1 MKTITR
7 LFLALV
13 SVVLFS
19 FSLSAQTINA
29 NWKDGVIYFKLTD
42 NITVNNL
49 NDAVQGARRQQLP
62 FLEAIESNFRVQSI
76 SQPFFSPQS
85 EVLQRTFRLDFSDSG
100 DVFAILEELKKNADV
115 EYAEPM
121 PLFRTFS
128 TPNDTYYNRNLT
140 NGTYTVNS
148 SWHLDLISAEQAWT
162 VTTGNPDIIVAVIDN
177 AIWTDH
183 PDLTNKV
190 FMKRDVADNDDDTN
204 PPIMN
209 SGWAHGTHIA
219 GLIAAETNNNL
230 GVASIGYNISLMA
243 VKATKNQTSNP
254 RDIDAPYE
262 AIMWAADNGAHV
274 INMSFGTPN
283 ASNNQTLQNIINYA
297 YNKGCILVA
306 AAGND
311 SKDEKNYPAALT
323 HVIAV
328 GSCDESNAK
337 SSFSNYGDWIDVLSP
352 GGFASDIYSSNR
364 TSFSVLSTYCGN
376 SNASSWGVEANYG
389 IMNGTSMASPIV
401 AGLCGLML
409 SVNSQLTPE
418 KLVQIL
424 KNTCENVDFANA
436 GYLGKIGAGRINA
449 HDAVW
454 EAREAIRPLVAHFR
468 ASATNITAGSF
479 VTFTDLSIGT
489 PITWAWEFEGGT
501 PATSTEQNPRVRYN
515 NDGVYQVKLTVT
527 DADENTDTEIKTA
540 YIIVRESNS
549 KWIEQ
554 NTNFPAI
561 RGVADISIV
570 NEQTAWITTFE
581 QLTAQQTEMTRN
593 MAVTTN
599 GGETW
604 IPHYMDIGGYVP
616 ASISA
621 VSATKAWIAAYHETD
636 DGGAIFNT
644 IDGGITWVRQ
654 ANTAF
659 SDDDS
664 FANVIHMFN
673 DNEGFCQGDPVNGKF
688 EIYTTRDGGT
698 TWNLKTNTPAAL
710 ANEYGWTGRVTAY
723 GNNAWFGTSAGR
735 VFRTTDKGKTWKA
748 YQTPAVDVAS
758 ISFADADNGIVLC
771 NRVNNWKLLQTKDG
785 GVNWQTIST
794 TAGAFSAVSA
804 VPGTPGMY
812 IGIRNDSIK
821 HSYYRLDDG
830 EFWHR
835 IDEDIHYTTVKM
847 YDKNTG
853 WAGGFNT
860 VGENGGGIYKWDKNT
875 VVGFTPVFM
884 PEEKVK
890 IYPNPAT
897 NIIYMVNAEGARYE
911 VIDLMGRIILAGKQ
925 NETEKSID
933 ISGLQK
939 GCFFIRIY
947 KDNSVYDVVKFIKL

>member
-1 MKTITR
+1 MKTLTR
-7 LFLALV
+7 LFLLIAGTFV
-13 SVVLFS
+13 FS

-62 FLEAIESNFRVQSI
+62 FLEAIESKFRVQSI

-85 EVLQRTFRLDFSDSG
+85 EVLQRTFRLDFSDSE

-128 TPNDTYYNRNLT
+128 TPDDTYYNRNLT

-148 SWHLDLISAEQAWT
+148 SWHLNLIKAEQAWT
-162 VTTGNPDIIVAVIDN
+162 ITTGNPDIIVAVIDN

-183 PDLTNKV
+183 LDLTNKV
-190 FMKRDVADNDDDTN
+190 VIKKDVADNDDNTN
-204 PPIMN
+204 PPAM
-209 SGWAHGTHIA
+209 SYAWSHGTHVA
-219 GLIAAETNNNL
+219 GLIAAETNNGM
-230 GVASIGYNISLMA
+230 GVASIGYNVSLMA
-243 VKATKNQTSNP
+243 VKATKDRSTTP
-254 RDIDAPYE
+254 TTLDAPLE
-262 AIMWAADNGAHV
+262 GIVWAADNGAHV
-274 INMSFGTPN
+274 INMSFGTPDTL
-283 ASNNQTLQNIINYA
+283 QIRTLQNVANYA
-297 YNKGCILVA
+297 YNKGCVLVA

-311 SKDEKNYPAALT
+311 RKDEKNYPAALN

-328 GSCDESNAK
+328 GSCNSDNSKASTSN
-337 SSFSNYGDWIDVLSP
+337 FGDWIDVLSP
-352 GGFASDIYSSNR
+352 GGNSGVSTFD
-364 TSFSVLSTYCGN
+364 VLSTYYGN
-376 SNASSWGVEANYG
+376 SNASSFGVEQNYG

-409 SVNSQLTPE
+409 SANPHLTPE
-418 KLVQIL
+418 KLAQIL
-424 KNTCENVDFANA
+424 KNTCENVDNANA
-436 GYLGKIGAGRINA
+436 GYIGKIGAGRINA
-449 HDAVW
+449 HDAVF

-468 ASATNITAGSF
+468 ANAINITEGSF
-479 VTFTDLSIGT
+479 VYFTDRSFGT
-489 PITWAWEFEGGT
+489 PITWEWEFQGGT
-501 PATSTEQNPRVRYN
+501 PETSTEQNPIVRYN
-515 NDGVYQVKLTVT
+515 IAGVYQVKLTVT

-540 YIIVRESNS
+540 YIIVRPSNS

-554 NTNFPAI
+554 NTSFSAI

-570 NEQTAWITTFE
+570 NENTAWIITLE
-581 QLTAQQTEMTRN
+581 QRENQLYERTRDI
-593 MAVTTN
+593 AVTTN

-621 VSATKAWIAAYHETD
+621 VSATKAWIAAYHEID
-636 DGGAIFNT
+636 DGGAIFYT
-644 IDGGITWVRQ
+644 SDGGQTWIRQ
-654 ANTAF
+654 ANTTF
-659 SDDDS
+659 SNDNS

-673 DNEGFCQGDPVNGKF
+673 ENEGFCQGDPINGRF
-688 EIYTTRDGGT
+688 EIYTTQDGGT

-710 ANEYGWTGRVTAY
+710 ANEYGWEGRVTAH
-723 GNNAWFGTSAGR
+723 GNNAWFGTNRGR

-748 YQTPAVDVAS
+748 YQTPAVDVTS

-771 NRVNNWKLLQTKDG
+771 DCANNWKLLTTNDG
-785 GVNWQTIST
+785 GENWQAIST
-794 TAGAFSAVSA
+794 QAGAFSEVAA

-812 IGIRNDSIK
+812 IGIRNDNQTLY
-821 HSYYRLDDG
+821 SYYRINSGNSWL
-830 EFWHR
+830 R
-835 IDEDIHYTTVKM
+835 IDQGVFYTTVKM

-860 VGENGGGIYKWDKNT
+860 IGENGGGIYKWDENT
-875 VVGFTPVFM
+875 VGFTPIFIT
-884 PEEKVK
+884 EEKVK
-890 IYPNPAT
+890 IYPNPAST
-897 NIIYMVNAEGARYE
+897 IIYMVNAEGTRYE
-911 VIDLMGRIILAGKQ
+911 IIDLMGRIILAGKQ
-925 NETEKSID
+925 NETEKLID

-947 KDNSVYDVVKFIKL
+947 KDNSVYDVVKFIKM